1 VAPVGMSKESRTV
14 ADHRSTAREPG
25 GAPAGGS
32 FDLLLNASAQLVGE
46 VDDHQIGR
54 VLVEQTAAVLHASD
68 VRLALLEGD
77 PGWWVLHQAIGHGAT
92 RLGDRQ
98 PSGGGLLG
106 QVLADGQPLFAADF
120 QTHPLVATEPG
131 SDSLGSLVVVLLRFK
146 GELLGA
152 LMAARRLG
160 MTRFTDADA
169 ALIQVLADLAAAR
182 LGGSHEVSA
191 LRARAQELAVMHPA
205 LRPPPEQAGDLVI
218 VANRERQIIDA
229 DDGACRI
236 LGYPREVLLQR
247 GIGDMIPL
255 PPWADKHDTL
265 GNIREQLLRG
275 ASFTYDTT
283 IRRRDSTLIPAR
295 MRLEM
300 LPLPD
305 GTMVT
310 RAVLRDL
317 SNEKQASLHA
327 LQAEKQRILQEVG
340 AGLAHELNTPLAVVL
355 GNVEMTLDEFQDP
368 DLHTL
373 LLPARDAA
381 QRISAAV
388 QSIQRFAKPIL
399 PGAWTSVDLSQLA
412 AEVVEQTRPVWE
424 EKPQTEGRLI
434 HLRLEIF
441 PVPALRGNPIELQEA
456 IRELLANA
464 VQAMPPGG
472 TIVVR
477 TEEAEGQVRLS
488 VADNG
493 VGMTEDV
500 RLRCIEPFFT
510 TRRPAASGLGL
521 NRVYHTVLR
530 HRGNLLIESTQ
541 GEGSCVTITLPLA
554 ATEAQDAPAGGASIG
569 APPEA

>member
-1 VAPVGMSKESRTV
+1 
-14 ADHRSTAREPG
+14 
-25 GAPAGGS
+25 
-32 FDLLLNASAQLVGE
+32 
-46 VDDHQIGR
+46 
-54 VLVEQTAAVLHASD
+54 
-68 VRLALLEGD
+68 LALLEGD
-77 PGWWVLHQAIGHGAT
+77 PNWWVLHQAIGHGAT

-120 QTHPLVATEPG
+120 QTHPLVATEPD
-131 SDSLGSLVVVLLRFK
+131 SDRLGSLVVVLLRFK

-152 LMAARRLG
+152 LMAARG
-160 MTRFTDADA
+160 PGKTRFTDTDA
-169 ALIQVLADLAAAR
+169 ALLQVLADLAAAR
-182 LGGSHEVSA
+182 LGGSYEVSA

-205 LRPPPEQAGDLVI
+205 LRPPPEEAGDLVI
-218 VANRERQIIDA
+218 VANRDRHLIDA
-229 DDGACRI
+229 DDAACRI

-247 GIGDMIPL
+247 GVGDVIPL
-255 PPWADKHDTL
+255 PPWADEHDTL

-283 IRRRDSTLIPAR
+283 IRRRDNTLIPAR
-295 MRLEM
+295 MRLQM

-305 GTMVT
+305 GTLVT

-327 LQAEKQRILQEVG
+327 LQAEKQRLLQEVG

-368 DLHTL
+368 DLHAL
-373 LLPARDAA
+373 LAPARDAA

-388 QSIQRFAKPIL
+388 QSIQRFAKPVL
-399 PGAWTSVDLSQLA
+399 PGTWTTVDLGELA
-412 AEVVEQTRPVWE
+412 ADVVEQMRPMWE
-424 EKPQTEGRLI
+424 AEPQLEGRPI
-434 HLRLEIF
+434 HLRLETL
-441 PVPALRGNPIELQEA
+441 PVSAVRGNPIELQEA

-464 VQAMPPGG
+464 VQALPQGG
-472 TIVVR
+472 TIFVR
-477 TEEAEGQVRLS
+477 TEEAEGQARLS

-500 RLRCIEPFFT
+500 RTRCIEPFFT

-530 HRGNLLIESTQ
+530 HRGNLLIESAP
-541 GEGSCVTITLPLA
+541 GEGSRVTITLPLA
-554 ATEAQDAPAGGASIG
+554 PTQVEASPVAGASIG